1 MSLVCINKGR
11 EGFFM
16 YITSPKRK
24 NGSTVVRLVESFWK
38 EGKVKNRIV
47 KTIGQSKE
55 PKIIERYKEIAKKLL
70 DEHKKGII
78 QLSKLFER
86 LPIDLLRFM
95 GEDRYNR
102 GFEDIF
108 GASYEQ
114 LGFENLIKIGK
125 DNKVLNE
132 ILRSLVLMR
141 VFSPVSKL
149 RSCCLLEE
157 HFNKVLSHKQVLVMM
172 DHLSRREEGIKEEI
186 LRSILKGE
194 EKLEMLLFDVTT
206 LSFESVRR
214 DDLRDFGYSKDGKFN
229 EVQVVLAV
237 LANGEGLP
245 VAYELFP
252 GNTSEFKTL
261 QEVLNKAIE
270 KYGVKRVR
278 VMADRGLYSENNLS
292 FFEGLEGRGLKVEY
306 VLSCPL
312 RKFSQEEREKIL
324 DRDNYSGRKSDEGG
338 SYDEFR
344 YKGRR
349 VVVSYSE
356 KRKRQDQRKR
366 EKILDKLRSL
376 EKEEEISTSRLVKNT
391 GMRKYMEKIRGKT
404 RINWKKVEE
413 EARWDGFIWS
423 MH

>member
-1 MSLVCINKGR
+1 
-11 EGFFM
+11 
-16 YITSPKRK
+16 
-24 NGSTVVRLVESFWK
+24 
-38 EGKVKNRIV
+38 
-47 KTIGQSKE
+47 
-55 PKIIERYKEIAKKLL
+55 
-70 DEHKKGII
+70 
-78 QLSKLFER
+78 
-86 LPIDLLRFM
+86 
-95 GEDRYNR
+95 
-102 GFEDIF
+102 
-108 GASYEQ
+108 
-114 LGFENLIKIGK
+114 
-125 DNKVLNE
+125 
-132 ILRSLVLMR
+132 
-141 VFSPVSKL
+141 
-149 RSCCLLEE
+149 
-157 HFNKVLSHKQVLVMM
+157 
-172 DHLSRREEGIKEEI
+172 
-186 LRSILKGE
+186 
-194 EKLEMLLFDVTT
+194 MLLFDVTR

-252 GNTSEFKTL
+252 GNMSEFKTL
-261 QEVLNKAIE
+261 QEVLNKAIG

-312 RKFSQEEREKIL
+312 RKLSQEEREKIL
-324 DRDNYSGRKSDEGG
+324 DRDNYSGRKSDEVG
-338 SYDEFR
+338 SYYEFR

-404 RINWKKVEE
+404 RINWKKGG
-413 EARWDGFIWS
+413 RGGSLGWFIWS
-423 MH
+423 MY